1 MKRLNILLA
10 DTWEEAKR
18 MPFPKTED
26 GSSAVLF
33 CSDGPLTACQERILG
48 GIKALQ
54 EKGQYDLLVFS
65 GSAADMF
72 AVRTA
77 ARCGG
82 SALTMAQIG
91 KADDQTVTA
100 QRGAFSYNLRAVFEM
115 TKKPVCISAE
125 PAKADCC
132 GLPDSLL
139 REDVSGTDEAF
150 RSVTAET
157 RGTEN
162 PLLDASFVLIA
173 GRGIG
178 SAEGFRRIEHTA
190 QALGGAAG
198 ATRPVA
204 SDGWADF
211 QQVIGISGK
220 QISPDVCLVFAASG
234 TMPFMMGIEK
244 SGTIIAVNRDANAS
258 IFKACDIGVV
268 ADWQDVLEK
277 IEDRSLK

>member
-10 DTWEEAKR
+10 DTWEEAKG
-18 MPFPKTED
+18 MSFPEEED
-26 GSSAVLF
+26 GSSSVLF
-33 CSDGPLTACQERILG
+33 CADGPLTACQEKILSS
-48 GIKALQ
+48 IKVLQ

-82 SALTMAQIG
+82 SALTAAQIEH
-91 KADDQTVTA
+91 ADDQAVTA
-100 QRGAFSYNLRAVFEM
+100 QRGAFSYNLRAVFNM
-115 TKKPVCISAE
+115 TKKPVCISME
-125 PAKADCC
+125 PAKADMC
-132 GLPDSLL
+132 GMPDSVL
-139 REDVSGTDEAF
+139 REDVRGTDAGI
-150 RSVTAET
+150 RCIGVET

-162 PLLDASFVLIA
+162 PLLDACVVLIA

-178 SAEGFRRIEHTA
+178 SAEGFGRIERAA

-244 SGTIIAVNRDANAS
+244 SGTIIAVNRDADAS

-268 ADWQDVLEK
+268 ADWRDVLEK